1 MSPLGRS
8 KSTPR
13 AFLAAPRGGP
23 RRSKTLPTRLQT
35 ACEASWERFGSILL
49 ESLIF
54 DRCMKRNHHFYSSRE
69 LPKPSWGPLGGILE
83 GSWTLPGSLG
93 GVLGRLRSVLEFL
106 GCSWRSLEASGTV
119 QERSKSF
126 PERSR
131 RRSQRLQDAS
141 KTAPDGFQ
149 GVLGTSWNRFGSIL
163 LENLIFDRCMKRN
176 HCFCSSR
183 GPPKPAWRVLGSI
196 LETSWRLLENL
207 GGVLDASWKHL
218 ESNDVFLGYPWL
230 SREA

>member
-1 MSPLGRS
+1 MEASWGSWGALGRLLSPLGRS

-23 RRSKTLPTRLQT
+23 RRSKTLPRRLQT
-35 ACEASWERFGSILL
+35 ACEASWDRFGSILL

-69 LPKPSWGPLGGILE
+69 PPKPSWGPLGGILE

-93 GVLGRLRSVLEFL
+93 GVLGRLGSVLEFL

-119 QERSKSF
+119 QERSKSS

-141 KTAPDGFQ
+141 KTASDGFQ
-149 GVLGTSWNRFGSIL
+149 GVLGTFWNRFGSI
-163 LENLIFDRCMKRN
+163 C
-176 HCFCSSR
+176 
-183 GPPKPAWRVLGSI
+183 
-196 LETSWRLLENL
+196 
-207 GGVLDASWKHL
+207 
-218 ESNDVFLGYPWL
+218 
-230 SREA
+230 

>member
-1 MSPLGRS
+1 MWACASSAGYCQRFQLLIQGAYQRS
-8 KSTPR
+8 
-13 AFLAAPRGGP
+13 
-23 RRSKTLPTRLQT
+23 QM
-35 ACEASWERFGSILL
+35 C
-49 ESLIF
+49 
-54 DRCMKRNHHFYSSRE
+54 
-69 LPKPSWGPLGGILE
+69 
-83 GSWTLPGSLG
+83 
-93 GVLGRLRSVLEFL
+93 VLGRLRSVLEFL

-149 GVLGTSWNRFGSIL
+149 GVLRTSWNRFGSIL

-218 ESNDVFLGYPWL
+218 ESNDVFLGFPWL
-230 SREA
+230 SREAWVKKLAKYVIHSSIFKKSVEKRWYIRKFEILDKKS

>member
-1 MSPLGRS
+1 MEASCGSWGTLGCLLRPLGRS
-8 KSTPR
+8 KSIPR

-23 RRSKTLPTRLQT
+23 RRSKTLPRWLQT

-49 ESLIF
+49 ENLIF

-69 LPKPSWGPLGGILE
+69 PPKPSWGPLGGILE

-93 GVLGRLRSVLEFL
+93 GVLGRLGSVLEFL

-126 PERSR
+126 PEDPGGGPRCSKTHP
-131 RRSQRLQDAS
+131 

-149 GVLGTSWNRFGSIL
+149 GVLGTFWNRFGSI
-163 LENLIFDRCMKRN
+163 C
-176 HCFCSSR
+176 
-183 GPPKPAWRVLGSI
+183 
-196 LETSWRLLENL
+196 
-207 GGVLDASWKHL
+207 
-218 ESNDVFLGYPWL
+218 
-230 SREA
+230 